1 MSEAAIPQLAGS
13 QGLQKTYFL
22 PVRSF
27 LMDFYSAVAALL
39 TGTIRS
45 RFLDPIKDRETK
57 EKVKQRWGGG
67 NSPSWLAP
75 HQLAVICGMPRWES
89 FIENLKS
96 FLQRKLSI
104 QQSDTRDHQDSG
116 TMGSLNWSQWYC
128 TQDWEVLL
136 NWNISSAGSTQ
147 STEAWTGRL
156 CVETLKP
163 TDWWHRASATP
174 PQPATEWALFFGVE
188 AS

>member
-1 MSEAAIPQLAGS
+1 MSEEAIPQLAGS

-75 HQLAVICGMPRWES
+75 HQLAVVCGMPGWES
-89 FIENLKS
+89 FIENLES

-104 QQSDTRDHQDSG
+104 QQSDTRDHQDDG
-116 TMGSLNWSQWYC
+116 FLELVTTVLHTGQGGSFELEYFICWKHTKYRGLNW
-128 TQDWEVLL
+128 
-136 NWNISSAGSTQ
+136 
-147 STEAWTGRL
+147 
-156 CVETLKP
+156 ETLCGN
-163 TDWWHRASATP
+163 TLR
-174 PQPATEWALFFGVE
+174 L
-188 AS
+188 